1 MMKNNKVL
9 PIIKNEVERSIKNK
23 VFVILNVL
31 LLLVT
36 VVGLNFNNIRAIF
49 KNKNINLSDSIIVYV
64 KDEDNIAY
72 EQIKAAFSKY
82 DNVEIRNNKDF
93 EKYNTQDVDAEK

>member
-23 VFVILNVL
+23 AFVILNVL

-49 KNKNINLSDSIIVYV
+49 KYRIY
-64 KDEDNIAY
+64 
-72 EQIKAAFSKY
+72 
-82 DNVEIRNNKDF
+82 
-93 EKYNTQDVDAEK
+93 